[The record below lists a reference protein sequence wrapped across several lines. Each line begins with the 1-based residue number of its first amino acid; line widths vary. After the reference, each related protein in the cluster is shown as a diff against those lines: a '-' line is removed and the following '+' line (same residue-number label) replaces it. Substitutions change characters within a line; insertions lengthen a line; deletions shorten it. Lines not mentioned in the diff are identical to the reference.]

1 MNEIR
6 IILLCGSRFAIPAL
20 QELAFFKQLMVIA
33 IPRHCT
39 DMIEQV
45 KVSLTG
51 MNIPVIQIDK
61 ETLEEQL
68 KDVIEKYKV
77 NTGLVM
83 SFSYNI
89 PASVF
94 TLPANGF
101 FNVHPGPLPR
111 YRGAD
116 PVFRQ
121 LKNKEKRAGVTIHK
135 LDKGFDTGP
144 VVINEMIAIDP
155 ADTYGIL
162 TSKLSITAARV
173 VRTLCKLLGFG
184 LAIPS
189 RPQDESIATYFKK
202 QSAKDVIIEWTTM
215 DAGSVIALINACNP
229 WNKGALTKINQ
240 KIIRLLEA
248 EKLADYVL
256 PENTM
261 AGTVMAID
269 EKGMIVSVNGHEVIR
284 VFTVYIDE
292 GFFRASLLSKLGIM
306 PGNRFEMI

>member
-1 MNEIR
+1 MSEIR

-20 QELAFFKQLMVIA
+20 QELAFFKQLSVIA

-39 DMIEQV
+39 EMIERV

-51 MNIPVIQIDK
+51 MNVPVIEIDK
-61 ETLEEQL
+61 ETLEKQL
-68 KDVIEKYKV
+68 KDAIEKYKIT
-77 NTGLVM
+77 TGLVM
-83 SFSYNI
+83 SFSYSI

-94 TLPANGF
+94 ILPPNGF

-116 PVFRQ
+116 PVFQ
-121 LKNKEKRAGVTIHK
+121 QIKNKERKAGVTIHK
-135 LDKGFDTGP
+135 LDEGFDTGP

-162 TSKLSITAARV
+162 TSKLSITAGRV
-173 VRTLCKLLGFG
+173 VRTLCKLLGFD
-184 LAIPS
+184 LAVPS
-189 RPQDESIATYFKK
+189 RPQDESKATYFKK
-202 QSAKDVIIEWTTM
+202 QSAKDVIIDWMTM
-215 DAGSVIALINACNP
+215 DADSVIALINACNP

-248 EKLADYVL
+248 EKLAGYEL

-261 AGTVMAID
+261 AGTVIAID
-269 EKGMIVSVNGHEVIR
+269 EKGMIVSANGHEAIR

-292 GFFRASLLSKLGIM
+292 GFFRASLLNKLGII